1 MGIASIAKMLM
12 LAGGLLFMCGLL
24 LSIGARF
31 GLGQLPGDLTYRR
44 GNVSI
49 YAPIVTS
56 IVLSVVVTVVLN
68 IILRYFK

>member
-1 MGIASIAKMLM
+1 MGIYSIAKMLM
-12 LAGGLLFMCGLL
+12 LAGGLLFVCGLV

-49 YAPIVTS
+49 YVPILTS
-56 IVLSVVVTVVLN
+56 IVLSIVVTIVLNVVLR
-68 IILRYFK
+68 LFK